1 MNDVKPDAPGAPET
15 PHLETPG
22 SAEALARGIM
32 RRALNLLLHPNE
44 TWDAI
49 EAEPET
55 IEHLFRYWVLPLAA
69 IPAIGRLVE
78 RMSFGSFRIFGIHYY
93 HPSIVGALGDA
104 VASYALTVVSVYLL
118 ALVID
123 HFALQFGG
131 ERSRT
136 QAFKVAAYS
145 GTAAWVS
152 GIFLLLPNAGGVF
165 ALLGALYSLYLLYLG
180 LPKLMRSAP
189 AFTLNYFAL
198 TLAAAFV
205 MALVIAALTSRAASF
220 GGPIWID

>member
-1 MNDVKPDAPGAPET
+1 MNDVGPEAPEA
-15 PHLETPG
+15 PESP
-22 SAEALARGIM
+22 EALAQNII
-32 RRALNLLLHPNE
+32 RRALNLLLHPVE
-44 TWDAI
+44 TWEAI
-49 EAEPET
+49 EAEPDT
-55 IEHLFRYWVLPLAA
+55 IEHLFKFWVMPLAA
-69 IPAIGRLVE
+69 IPAIGRLAE
-78 RMSFGSFRIFGIHYY
+78 RMSFGSFRIFGVHFY

-104 VASYALTVVSVYLL
+104 VASYALTLVSVYLL

-145 GTAAWVS
+145 GTAAWVA
-152 GIFLLLPNAGGVF
+152 GVFLLLPSSAGGVL
-165 ALLGALYSLYLLYLG
+165 AAVGSLYSLYLLYLG

-189 AFTLNYFAL
+189 ALTLNYFAL
-198 TLAAAFV
+198 TLLAAFI
-205 MALVIAALTSRAASF
+205 MAMVIGAFTSRAMNF